1 MKKSD
6 LKSGMVIEW
15 KEGNKFL
22 IVDQLAFGRSG
33 THSLNTYTEDLKDNL
48 GNISYDIVKVY
59 IINNENISLNSI
71 FDENYL
77 NLIWQREREI
87 DWSKVPTWT
96 KVRCKQECGFYN
108 AYHYEYIPNEIN
120 CLGCTTRDKFTFNT
134 DPVVDYLSRKDIYE
148 IHPSVEIK
156 EEWYK

>member
-96 KVRCKQECGFYN
+96 KVQVRASGEDEWKN
-108 AYHYEYIPNEIN
+108 AYYQEYSDGQFKVCFNE
-120 CLGCTTRDKFTFNT
+120 LDTFTHIGGEEFFLT
-134 DPVVDYLSRKDIYE
+134 QCR
-148 IHPSVEIK
+148 IHPNQEIK